1 MEMIEYQRLAQRT
14 ANKTLDPIERI
25 RNGCYGLCGE
35 AGECIDLLKKFEFQ
49 GHEFNQEKMLDEL
62 GDVLWYIVQ
71 TAIGIGTTLEE
82 VAQHNVAKLKAR
94 YPSGFNTEDSVNRKV

>member
-14 ANKTLDPIERI
+14 ANPKLEELDRI

-35 AGECIDLLKKFEFQ
+35 AGECIDLLKKHEFQ
-49 GHEFNQEKMLDEL
+49 GHELNKEKLLDEL

-71 TAIGIGTTLEE
+71 TAVGIDTTLEE
-82 VAQHNVAKLKAR
+82 VAQHNIGKLRAR
-94 YPSGFNTEDSVNRKV
+94 YPAGFDANRSINRTE

>member
-49 GHEFNQEKMLDEL
+49 GHAFNQEKMLDEL

-71 TAIGIGTTLEE
+71 TAVGIGTTLEE
-82 VAQHNVAKLKAR
+82 VAQHNIAKLKAR

>member
-1 MEMIEYQRLAQRT
+1 MEMIEYQHLAQRT
-14 ANKTLDPIERI
+14 ANKTLDPIEKI

-82 VAQHNVAKLKAR
+82 VAQYNIAKLKAR
-94 YPSGFNTEDSVNRKV
+94 YPEGFSANRSINRT